1 MTTVKGW
8 AQVAQG
14 LHRDRYGRNCRDT
27 ALKDVDVLPNRM
39 HLLLLAGDAVDLLTM
54 LTADC

>member
-1 MTTVKGW
+1 MKGW
-8 AQVAQG
+8 AQG
-14 LHRDRYGRNCRDT
+14 LHKDRYGRKCRDA
-27 ALKDVDVLPNRM
+27 ALKDVDVRPNRIHV